1 MRISVREVAKLLS
14 VTEKTIYRWIKKRQI
29 PATRVGE
36 LYRFNRLEILDWAT
50 ARRIPVAQDILLSD
64 EEAASGTNIL
74 SLAHALKSGGIIYRV
89 GGNDKESCLRAVIE
103 CLRLPSQADSES
115 LYQVLLAR
123 EKLSSTGIGDGI
135 AIPHARSPIIYHMDS
150 PQVSLCFL
158 EKPVE
163 FNALDGKPVYALFT
177 LICPTVK
184 SHLHLLSRLSFVL
197 HDADY
202 KKTIETQAPREEII
216 AQTARVE
223 SGLAQGGAA

>member
-1 MRISVREVAKLLS
+1 MQISVREVARLLS
-14 VTEKTIYRWIKKRQI
+14 VTEKTIYRWLKKGQI
-29 PATRVGE
+29 PAIRVGD

-50 ARRIPVAQDILLSD
+50 ARRIPIAQDILLS
-64 EEAASGTNIL
+64 EEATGEMDAL
-74 SLAHALKSGGIIYRV
+74 SLTFALKQGGINYRV
-89 GGNDKESCLRAVIE
+89 GGSDRDSCLKAVVE
-103 CLRLPSQADSES
+103 CLHLPSQADSES

-123 EKLSSTGIGDGI
+123 EKLASTGIGDGI

-163 FNALDGKPVYALFT
+163 FNSLDGKPVYALFT

-197 HDADY
+197 HDSEF
-202 KKTIETQAPREEII
+202 KKMIETQAPREEII
-216 AQTARVE
+216 AHAVRVE
-223 SGLAQGGAA
+223 AGLAQRDNS